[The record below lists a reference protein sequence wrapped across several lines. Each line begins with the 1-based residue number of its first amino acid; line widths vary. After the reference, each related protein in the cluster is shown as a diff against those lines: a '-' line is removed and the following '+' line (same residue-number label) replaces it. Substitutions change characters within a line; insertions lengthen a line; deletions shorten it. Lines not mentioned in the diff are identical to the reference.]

1 MTDHLPL
8 LRDTRWAIFVLA
20 VALTCLLG
28 VAAHWAADAVSGAR
42 IDRSNR
48 VVSIDRADRT
58 LSSGEVK
65 WVTLPDT
72 IESASRADDVQ
83 ATWRLALAPDAVA
96 GGGTALYLSGLRGH
110 ARVML
115 NGQLLLDHIR
125 EPTEPLPMLL
135 HRLLLVDL
143 PPYVLRDDGPNI
155 LDITLR
161 GKYGVSLSR
170 AIVGDKGALRRARDG
185 KALALFFAPAVVSSL
200 IMCLGLSVLLIWL
213 RRREA
218 IYGYFGA
225 AAVTWGLHTIWTLSP
240 SSITGVHGDVW
251 WTTLYAFVVIQVSLF
266 CLRFSGYAAPRI
278 ERRVV
283 WAALAVA
290 PLLYLA
296 AAVGQLDI
304 ADTLVRLGMVLLAAA
319 AFGVVARQAWRARS
333 RSNTLLASAGLFA
346 VVSGLRDWV
355 VWELWGRSAADHLPV
370 TLTPYSIVPFVM
382 IVAWYLIDR
391 FVGTQESLEA
401 LTSQLE
407 SRVASQCA
415 ALVSALDHMR
425 SARDGAERA
434 NRSKTGFLAAA
445 SHDLRQPIHALGLYM
460 GALRQRP
467 LERSAREIV
476 DLMGG
481 SVAALE
487 SLLDA
492 LLDISRIDAG
502 ALMPEPRTFDLGALL
517 RRLTDEFAPEAAERA
532 LRLSVRVGG
541 PSPAAVRADPM
552 LVERVLR
559 NLIANAVKYT
569 SSGGVLVTC
578 RPRRVGVPT
587 PQWRVEVWDTGPG
600 IEPAEQERVFD
611 EFYQAGNPQR
621 DRRGGLG
628 LGLSIVRR
636 LASLM
641 KVPLALHS
649 RPGHGTRFALD
660 LPLSREAV
668 EAPVT
673 VEADMP
679 LEGLAVAVIEDD
691 ADVRDATRT
700 LLAGWGCRVFDGSD
714 AGEVIRRAQAQGAV
728 PAAIVADLRL
738 HDGRTGLDEIDALRA
753 AFGAVLPALLVSG
766 DSAPERVRLMQESG
780 LPWLAKP
787 LPAAR
792 LRSWLA
798 QAETRSGKRVVE
810 PPLEA
815 AS

>member
-1 MTDHLPL
+1 MADHLPL
-8 LRDTRWAIFVLA
+8 PRDTRWAVLVLA
-20 VALTCLLG
+20 VALACLLA
-28 VAAHWAADAVSGAR
+28 VAAHWAATAVSGAR
-42 IDRSNR
+42 VDRAHG
-48 VVSIDRADRT
+48 VIVIDRAERSLANGDVT
-58 LSSGEVK
+58 V
-65 WVTLPDT
+65 VTLPET
-72 IESASRADDVQ
+72 IESTSRQGDVQ
-83 ATWRLALAPDAVA
+83 VTWRLALAAGAV
-96 GGGTALYLSGLRGH
+96 GDSGSALYLSGLRGH
-110 ARVML
+110 ARIML
-115 NGQLLLDHIR
+115 NGQLLLDNIT
-125 EPTEPLPMLL
+125 EPAEPLPMLL

-143 PPYVLRDDGPNI
+143 PPYVLRDQGPNI

-161 GKYGVSLSR
+161 GMYGVSLSR
-170 AIVGDKGALRRARDG
+170 AVVGDHGALRQARDG
-185 KALALFFAPAVVSSL
+185 KALALFYGPAVVSPL

-218 IYGYFGA
+218 VYGYFGS
-225 AAVTWGLHTIWTLSP
+225 AAVAWGLHTIWTLSP
-240 SSITGVHGDVW
+240 SSITGVHGEVW
-251 WTTLYAFVVIQVSLF
+251 WTTLYAFVVVQVSLF
-266 CLRFSGYAAPRI
+266 CLRFSGYAVPRI

-304 ADTLVRLGMVLLAAA
+304 ADTLVRLGMVFLAAA
-319 AFGVVARQAWRARS
+319 AFGAVARRAWCARS
-333 RSNTLLASAGLFA
+333 RSNALLAAAGLFA
-346 VVSGLRDWV
+346 VASGLRDWV
-355 VWELWGRSAADHLPV
+355 VWELWGSSAPDHLPV
-370 TLTPYSIVPFVM
+370 TLTPYAIVPFVM

-407 SRVASQCA
+407 ARVASQSA

-425 SARDGAERA
+425 AARDAAERA

-467 LERSAREIV
+467 LEHAAREIV
-476 DLMGG
+476 DRMDG

-502 ALMPEPRTFDLGALL
+502 ALVPQPRAFDLGAMLH
-517 RRLTDEFAPEAAERA
+517 RLADEFGPEATARA
-532 LRLSVRVGG
+532 LRFSARTGG
-541 PSPAAVRADPM
+541 PSPAVVSADAM

-569 SSGGVLVTC
+569 RSGGVLVTC
-578 RPRRVGVPT
+578 RPRRVGIPA

-611 EFYQAGNPQR
+611 EFYQAGNPPQ

-636 LASLM
+636 LANLM
-641 KVPLALHS
+641 KLPLALHS
-649 RPGHGTRFALD
+649 RPGHGTRFVLD
-660 LPLSREAV
+660 LPLSREPV
-668 EAPVT
+668 QPSVT

-679 LEGLAVAVIEDD
+679 LQGLAVAVIEDD
-691 ADVRDATRT
+691 AEVRNATRL
-700 LLAGWGCRVFDGSD
+700 LLAGWGCHVLDGSD
-714 AGEVIRRAQAQGAV
+714 AAEVIRRARAQGAV

-738 HDGRTGLDEIDALRA
+738 HEGRTGLEEIDAVRA
-753 AFGAVLPALLVSG
+753 AFGAALPALLVSG
-766 DSAPERVRLMQESG
+766 DSAPERVRMMQDSG

-798 QAETRSGKRVVE
+798 QVETRDRERWVQ
-810 PPLEA
+810 PLEA